1 MVLKILYSYRLFFFI
16 FLLEVVAFALNAE
29 VRYINDVNYI
39 PLRVGPGSEYKII
52 HKGIATG
59 TQVEVLEVDEEAGQ
73 TLVKVF
79 GREGYIPTQYLSS
92 EIPARV
98 QLTTLQEQFESVK
111 KKNRSLTRV
120 LSEKEARLAELTKKL
135 TATDKTF
142 EEKAKELAE
151 VRRISSNPLA
161 TQTQNNELLSENG
174 LLSNMVQKL
183 EKENESLKADYYF
196 SWFVYGAGAVFFG
209 ALLGVILLR
218 ISARRR
224 SDWS

>member
-1 MVLKILYSYRLFFFI
+1 MVLKMLYSYRIFFFI
-16 FLLEVVAFALNAE
+16 FLLEVVAFAVNAE

-39 PLRVGPGSEYKII
+39 PLRVGPGNEYKII

-98 QLTTLQEQFESVK
+98 QLSTLQEQFESVK
-111 KKNRSLTRV
+111 KKNGSLTRV

-135 TATDKTF
+135 TATDKIF

-161 TQTQNNELLSENG
+161 TQTQNNELVSENG

-183 EKENESLKADYYF
+183 EKENESLKTDYYF

-209 ALLGVILLR
+209 ALLGVLLLR
-218 ISARRR
+218 INARRR